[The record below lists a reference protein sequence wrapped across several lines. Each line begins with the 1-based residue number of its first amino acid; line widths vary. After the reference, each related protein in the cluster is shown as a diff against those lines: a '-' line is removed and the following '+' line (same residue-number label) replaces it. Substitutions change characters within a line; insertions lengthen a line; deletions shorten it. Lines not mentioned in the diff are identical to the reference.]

1 MARVLV
7 RPTEETGESATHAEV
22 RIERW
27 TLEEIVLRVTPREP
41 LRVGLRVLD
50 YPAWRVEVN
59 HKAVMP
65 EHAQTNGEMI
75 VPLSA
80 GTERV
85 TLKFARTPDRKAGI
99 AISMVAL
106 LALLALLNAG
116 GVRLLSAS
124 P

>member
-50 YPAWRVEVN
+50 YPAWRVEGN

-65 EHAQTNGEMI
+65 EHAETNGEMI

-80 GTERV
+80 GTERA
-85 TLKFARTPDRKAGI
+85 TLKFPRTPDRTEGI
-99 AISMVAL
+99 AISRAARLTL
-106 LALLALLNAG
+106 LALLDAG
-116 GVRLLSAS
+116 GRRVL
-124 P
+124 